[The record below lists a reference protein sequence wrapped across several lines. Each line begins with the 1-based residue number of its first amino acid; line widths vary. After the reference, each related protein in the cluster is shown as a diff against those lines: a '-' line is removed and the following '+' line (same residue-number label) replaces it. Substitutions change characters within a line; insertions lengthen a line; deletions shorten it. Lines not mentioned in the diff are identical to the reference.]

1 MLSNAQTT
9 KYLKVFFISFF
20 LVFLMVLLPH
30 LGFKASK
37 MVSPSLKKVDVWDNI
52 QPKLEQKIGHY
63 KLKRQLIPT
72 VSAASDYENANAY
85 IVTDFE
91 SGEVIA
97 SKNLSQKFPIASLTK
112 VMTAIVALD
121 LASLDEEFTVS
132 EKAARQIPT
141 KVMLEAGEKYTLQ
154 ELLNA
159 SLISSANDSTQVI
172 KEGIDTKY
180 GPASQRGEQE
190 VFIKAMNT
198 KAQFLGLKNTHFT
211 NPQGF
216 DNQAHY
222 SSVEDLA
229 ILSQYAMEN
238 YPAIAEIVALDIKDL
253 TRNGEDMRFYLQNWN
268 GLMGVYP
275 GVKGVKIGNTD
286 DAGVCTIVFSERE
299 GKKVLVVVLG
309 APGVLERDFWA
320 SQLLDLGFTSLGLN
334 PINTT
339 KEQLKEKYA
348 NWQYF

>member
-1 MLSNAQTT
+1 
-9 KYLKVFFISFF
+9 
-20 LVFLMVLLPH
+20 MVLIPH
-30 LGFKASK
+30 LGFKPSK
-37 MVSPSLKKVDVWDNI
+37 MVSPSIKKVDVWDNI
-52 QPKLEQKIGHY
+52 QPKLKQKPGNY
-63 KLKRQLIPT
+63 KLKRQLFPT

-85 IVTDFE
+85 VVTDFD

-97 SKNLSQKFPIASLTK
+97 SKNLSDKFPMASLTK
-112 VMTAIVALD
+112 VMTAVVALD

-154 ELLNA
+154 ELLDA

-172 KEGIDTKY
+172 KEGIDAKY
-180 GPASQRGEQE
+180 KEE
-190 VFIKAMNT
+190 VFLKAMNE
-198 KAQFLGLKNTHFT
+198 KARILGLKNTHFT

-238 YPAIAEIVALDIKDL
+238 YPAIAKIVALDIKDL

-275 GVKGVKIGNTD
+275 GVRGVKIGNTD
-286 DAGVCTIVFSERE
+286 YAGVCTIVLSERE

-339 KEQLKEKYA
+339 EEQLKERYA
-348 NWQYF
+348 MWRYFE